1 MIQAMK
7 ARNFLR
13 LFLVLTAASGAVAI
27 AVACGGSDDTG
38 TTSAPDSGA
47 NADAGPRGV
56 EPAGQ
61 ACTSATQCY
70 LAFPDG
76 GEANPDAG
84 DAAAQLALK
93 GTVACLD
100 KVPNGYCTHECQSD
114 SDCCAVPNECRT
126 KTKQVCAPLE
136 NTSSPKYC
144 FLSCEDADIQAGLA
158 ANADAG
164 FDAAAYDGGLENG
177 YCQAFA
183 SIYATCRSTG
193 GGKENRKIC
202 FPQQ

>member
-7 ARNFLR
+7 ARNSLR
-13 LFLVLTAASGAVAI
+13 LFLVLTAAAGAVAI
-27 AVACGGSDDTG
+27 AAACGGDDDTG
-38 TTSAPDSGA
+38 TTSTPDSGA
-47 NADAGPRGV
+47 NADSGPRGV

-61 ACTSATQCY
+61 ACTSAAQCY
-70 LAFPDG
+70 LAFADG
-76 GEANPDAG
+76 GAANPDAG

-144 FLSCEDADIQAGLA
+144 FLSCEDTDIQAALA
-158 ANADAG
+158 ANDAG
-164 FDAAAYDGGLENG
+164 NLDGGD
-177 YCQAFA
+177 YCQTFA
-183 SIYATCRSTG
+183 SQYASCRSTG